1 MTSVSHGPAP
11 LVPERPRWIDAL
23 EITEMWAGLSIF
35 AMWLAVVCASV
46 WGSDIVSNSGPGGSS
61 TSVPSGVA
69 VAFFAVLGT
78 VAVARHG
85 LDHSKQSS

>member
-1 MTSVSHGPAP
+1 MASLSHGPAT
-11 LVPERPRWIDAL
+11 LVPERPQWIGAL
-23 EITEMWAGLSIF
+23 KITEMWAGLAIF
-35 AMWLAVVCASV
+35 AMWLAVACASV

-69 VAFFAVLGT
+69 VALFAVLGT

-85 LDHSKQSS
+85 LDHKK